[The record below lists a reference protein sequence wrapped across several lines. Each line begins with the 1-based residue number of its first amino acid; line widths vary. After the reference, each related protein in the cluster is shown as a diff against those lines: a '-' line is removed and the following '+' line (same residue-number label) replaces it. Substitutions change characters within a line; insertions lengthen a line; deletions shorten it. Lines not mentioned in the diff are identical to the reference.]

1 MPSMF
6 FALIYMLYASDI
18 QKVAGVSDFKVWVPL
33 CCPTSWLLAKV
44 NRGIFRLPN
53 YKCVPP
59 PIDRFELIDNEIA
72 IFEDTHAIHGYGIY
86 DVNQTLSNSSVLSCD
101 HQTLIKLTGNENV
114 QIPSHSC
121 VIGLGKHIAVISCPL
136 HDNDILQPLN
146 FIHKCCPIG
155 YVYEVSQ
162 QKCIVNEDD
171 NYHVYKGY
179 FPNFAIF
186 NSAPLDCSTNKVL
199 VEYKVNKLQS
209 SFADDQFILLQ
220 PEKRKFYYSDYCLE
234 AIMDQSNIQ
243 QKSNVSLEITSG
255 EMQPFLVRVCDNTA
269 ICDRI
274 PCIRRCCQDDEIF
287 TRGNATSYCKKDTG
301 DISYHSFESLNT
313 SGNFTK
319 PQIFGVL
326 RSLDCL
332 KYHLNPDI
340 YPEDEHYLNNRDGS
354 LFVWADAKQYSNN
367 EYCIEKIHNSSLA
380 TQKLYTFLCFDTKIV
395 GNDRL
400 RFKVYVIGL
409 FTSCSF
415 YALTLL
421 VYLSISKLRNLPG
434 KILICLVS
442 NLLMAYFNI
451 AVGQLMPTANNN
463 ICFALAFFTYF
474 CLMAAFSWMNV
485 MCFDIWQTFGSS
497 GGNKRSF
504 EKDHNKRF
512 LIYSVYGWG
521 LPTIITV
528 TTITLTKS
536 NLLSESLRPNFGHGM
551 CWFNYNVPSA
561 ANLLFFSGP
570 LGILFLIN
578 FVLFV
583 MTLRY
588 CNRVKREI
596 FRMQSSNWA
605 KPILKRRFFME
616 KERFAMNTRLF
627 IAMGITWFLELLS
640 IVFYDR
646 KKMIFW
652 AVSDSFNVLLGVF
665 VFFIF
670 VFKKRVWHAILTKI
684 GLRSAH
690 SVTGTPVGTSTTH
703 NISMKSLN
711 LINSNAKLL
720 HPNTAKRTPTM

>member
-1 MPSMF
+1 M
-6 FALIYMLYASDI
+6 
-18 QKVAGVSDFKVWVPL
+18 
-33 CCPTSWLLAKV
+33 
-44 NRGIFRLPN
+44 
-53 YKCVPP
+53 
-59 PIDRFELIDNEIA
+59 
-72 IFEDTHAIHGYGIY
+72 
-86 DVNQTLSNSSVLSCD
+86 
-101 HQTLIKLTGNENV
+101 
-114 QIPSHSC
+114 
-121 VIGLGKHIAVISCPL
+121 
-136 HDNDILQPLN
+136 
-146 FIHKCCPIG
+146 
-155 YVYEVSQ
+155 
-162 QKCIVNEDD
+162 
-171 NYHVYKGY
+171 
-179 FPNFAIF
+179 
-186 NSAPLDCSTNKVL
+186 
-199 VEYKVNKLQS
+199 
-209 SFADDQFILLQ
+209 
-220 PEKRKFYYSDYCLE
+220 
-234 AIMDQSNIQ
+234 
-243 QKSNVSLEITSG
+243 SLRY
-255 EMQPFLVRVCDNTA
+255 L
-269 ICDRI
+269 
-274 PCIRRCCQDDEIF
+274 
-287 TRGNATSYCKKDTG
+287 
-301 DISYHSFESLNT
+301 
-313 SGNFTK
+313 
-319 PQIFGVL
+319 FGVL

-551 CWFNYNVPSA
+551 CWFNCKMELEITLRESPTNDSHLISDNVPSA

-640 IVFYDR
+640 I
-646 KKMIFW
+646 
-652 AVSDSFNVLLGVF
+652 
-665 VFFIF
+665 
-670 VFKKRVWHAILTKI
+670 KRVWHAILTKI
-684 GLRSAH
+684 GKYPFYGLLIRQLKYLIVGLRSAH

>member
-6 FALIYMLYASDI
+6 FALLSMLYI
-18 QKVAGVSDFKVWVPL
+18 QQVVGGSDFKAGIPL
-33 CCPTSWLLAKV
+33 CCPNSWLLAKV
-44 NRGIFRLPN
+44 WRGLFRSPKYNCVAPPTNR
-53 YKCVPP
+53 Y
-59 PIDRFELIDNEIA
+59 DLIDNEKA
-72 IFEDTHAIHGYGIY
+72 IFEGTHPVYGYGIY
-86 DVNQTLSNSSVLSCD
+86 SVNQTFANSSILPCD
-101 HQTLIKLTGNENV
+101 HQTLIKLTGHENV
-114 QIPSHSC
+114 QISPHSC
-121 VIGLGKHIAVISCPL
+121 VIGLDEYIAVISCPL
-136 HDNDILQPLN
+136 RDNEVLQSLN

-155 YVYEVSQ
+155 YVYDVSE
-162 QKCIVNEDD
+162 QKCTVNGTDD
-171 NYHVYKGY
+171 YQVYKAF

-186 NSAPLDCSTNKVL
+186 NSASLDCPTDKVL
-199 VEYKVNKLQS
+199 VEYKVNKRQS
-209 SFADDQFILLQ
+209 SFVDDQFILLHS
-220 PEKRKFYYSDYCLE
+220 EKRKFYYSEYCLE
-234 AIMDQSNIQ
+234 AITNRSTIISNR
-243 QKSNVSLEITSG
+243 
-255 EMQPFLVRVCDNTA
+255 EMQFLVRVCADID

-274 PCIRRCCQDDEIF
+274 PCIRRCCRDDEIF

-301 DISYHSFESLNT
+301 DIAYHSFESLNI
-313 SGNFTK
+313 SGNFSK
-319 PQIFGVL
+319 PPVFGLL

-340 YPEDEHYLNNRDGS
+340 YSEDSHYLNNRDGS

-367 EYCIEKIHNSSLA
+367 QYCIEKIHNSSA
-380 TQKLYTFLCFDTKIV
+380 AIQKLYTFLCFDTKIV

-409 FTSCSF
+409 LISCSF

-451 AVGQLMPTANNN
+451 AVGQLKPTANNN
-463 ICFALAFFTYF
+463 TCFALAFFTYF

-504 EKDHNKRF
+504 EKKHNKRF
-512 LIYSVYGWG
+512 FIYSAYGWG

-536 NLLSESLRPNFGHGM
+536 NVLSESLRPNFGNGI
-551 CWFNYNVPSA
+551 YNVPSS
-561 ANLLFFSGP
+561 ANLVFFSGP

-596 FRMQSSNWA
+596 FRMQSSNSA
-605 KPILKRRFFME
+605 KPFLKRRFFME
-616 KERFAMNTRLF
+616 KERFAMNTKLF

-652 AVSDSFNVLLGVF
+652 VVSDSFNVLLGVF

-670 VFKKRVWHAILTKI
+670 VFKKRIWHSILAKV
-684 GLRSAH
+684 GLRPAH

-703 NISMKSLN
+703 SLYTAHNISMKSLN
-711 LINSNAKLL
+711 VINSNVKLL